1 MTPRPFCYAVA
12 QINVEESLRKLDFL
26 DDEAMSA
33 IRALQ
38 PPPKSL
44 VFLHAVRH
52 RTTATG

>member
-1 MTPRPFCYAVA
+1 MA

-38 PPPKSL
+38 PPAKSL

-52 RTTATG
+52 HITTTH